1 MEKVLCLPS
10 RCRPKPLLNSPRES
24 KDVLIVYH
32 VRSEDAQKSEIV
44 FVRPSNRDS
53 CGESV

>member
-1 MEKVLCLPS
+1 VEKVLCLPS